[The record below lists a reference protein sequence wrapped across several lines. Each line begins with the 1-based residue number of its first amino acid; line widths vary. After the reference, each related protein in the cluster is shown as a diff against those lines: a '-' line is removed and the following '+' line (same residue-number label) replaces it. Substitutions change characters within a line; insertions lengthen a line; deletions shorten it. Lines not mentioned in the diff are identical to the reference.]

1 MTRKSIFWLA
11 VAATLSTSAALA
23 QSTYSAF
30 RAADGIPQPHL
41 MAARKLADQDNFWK
55 TPVLNTCYREGS
67 GFGSQQIIKDPPAT
81 KMTDNI
87 YFLGMGWVSA
97 WAVDTSQGIIIVD
110 ALNNGTDVD
119 KYIIGGLKQLG
130 ADPSRIRAVIV
141 SHGHGDHYG
150 GAKYLQDKYGAKV
163 YMSALDWPVAEARA
177 KDPRDKPKGFG
188 PVPKR
193 DVEVKDGDALTMGDT
208 TIRMFVTPGHTP
220 GTLSLLIPTSYK
232 GQPHTVVFHGG
243 VTSSN
248 GLTPELHEAYD
259 RTIAHLAEVATQSNA
274 DGYMANH
281 GNFDDI
287 ARKVIHLRTNPD
299 EPNPFLVGAAATQ
312 RWLQIAK
319 ECNLNN
325 RDVDAVL
332 AARRGN

>member
-1 MTRKSIFWLA
+1 MNPKTLYCLA
-11 VAATLSTSAALA
+11 AALAMSTSAMA

-30 RAADGIPQPHL
+30 HAADGIPQPHL

-55 TPVLNTCYREGS
+55 TPILNTCYREDS

-81 KMTDNI
+81 KMTDNV
-87 YFLGMGWVSA
+87 YFLGVGSVSA
-97 WAVDTSQGIIIVD
+97 WAVDTSQGIIVID
-110 ALNNGTDVD
+110 ALNNAADVD
-119 KYIIGGLKQLG
+119 KYIIGGLQQLG
-130 ADPSRIRAVIV
+130 ADPSRIKAVIV

-150 GAKYLQDKYGAKV
+150 GAKHLQDKYGARV
-163 YMSALDWPVAEARA
+163 YMSEADWQFAEKGANNPSNQA
-177 KDPRDKPKGFG
+177 KGFG
-188 PVPKR
+188 PVPRR
-193 DVEVKDGDALTMGDT
+193 DAEVKDGDALTMGDT
-208 TIRMFVTPGHTP
+208 TIRLFVTPGHTP
-220 GTLSLLIPTSYK
+220 GTLSLLIPTRHK
-232 GQPHTVVFHGG
+232 GQPHTLVFHGG

-248 GLTPELHEAYD
+248 GLTPALHEAYD
-259 RTIAHLAEVATQSNA
+259 RTISHLAEVAAQSGA

-325 RDVDAVL
+325 RDLDAVL
-332 AARRGN
+332 AAKRGR

>member
-1 MTRKSIFWLA
+1 MKHNTICWLA
-11 VAATLSTSAALA
+11 AAIAMSAGPANA

-30 RAADGIPQPHL
+30 HAADGIAQPHL

-55 TPVLNTCYREGS
+55 TPILNTCYREDS

-81 KMTDNI
+81 KMTDNL
-87 YFLGMGWVSA
+87 YFLGLGWVSA
-97 WAVDTSQGIIIVD
+97 WAVDTSQGIVVID
-110 ALNNGTDVD
+110 ALNNAAEVD
-119 KYIIGGLKQLG
+119 KYIIGGLQQLG
-130 ADPSRIRAVIV
+130 ADPARIKAVIV

-150 GAKYLQDKYGAKV
+150 GAKHLQDKYGAHI
-163 YMSALDWPVAEARA
+163 YMSEADWQFAEKGANN
-177 KDPRDKPKGFG
+177 PNNQTKGFG
-188 PVPKR
+188 PVPRR
-193 DVEVKDGDALTMGDT
+193 DVAVKDGDTLALGDT

-220 GTLSLLIPTSYK
+220 GTLSLLIPTRYQ

-248 GLTPELHEAYD
+248 GLTPALHEAYD
-259 RTIAHLAEVATQSNA
+259 RAITHLAEVAAQSGA

-287 ARKVIHLRTNPD
+287 ARKVIHLRTSPN
-299 EPNPFLVGAAATQ
+299 ESNPFLVGAPATQ
-312 RWLQIAK
+312 RWLHIAK

-332 AARRGN
+332 ATKR